1 MKATLKDIAARVGV
15 TSQLVSFYLN
25 HPETTRV
32 ARETREKIDAAVKE
46 LNYRPNSV
54 ARALCTGKTG
64 TIGLIMGGLN
74 ERKRGC
80 YIHSL
85 MNEAKRHSY
94 HLLTAITNYS
104 QQEEQEVL
112 EYMMGRQVDGI
123 LYTLQLAPGNRISQR
138 LRESHFPILMH
149 APQENEN
156 FNTIGHDCRSSLTAA
171 VDALLARGHREI
183 TWLGTFHNEEEAFLR
198 QLAQEKSFRLK
209 ALLITPDPEETDRLT
224 AAVLRERP
232 PAIMTFNVSFLRNLL
247 EESEAVSPA
256 YRPDCVAAYSLPF
269 DWIRDER
276 VIGVVHRFHKE
287 RTVQEISRML
297 EIIRHPEG
305 EVKAIRLPTE
315 YLAAGEIPA
324 LREKQLL
331 DPYYKPFK

>member
-64 TIGLIMGGLN
+64 TIGLIMGGLT

-85 MNEAKRHSY
+85 MNEAKRYGY
-94 HLLTAITNYS
+94 HLLTAITNYN
-104 QQEEQEVL
+104 QREEQEIL
-112 EYMMGRQVDGI
+112 EYMLGRQVDGI

-138 LRESHFPILMH
+138 LHESRFPILMH
-149 APQENEN
+149 APQAEEN
-156 FNTIGHDCRSSLTAA
+156 FNTIGHDCRDSLVAA
-171 VDALLARGHREI
+171 VDALLARGRREI
-183 TWLGTFHNEEEAFLR
+183 TWLGTFHNEEETFLR

-209 ALLITPDPEETDRLT
+209 ALLIR
-224 AAVLRERP
+224 RRP
-232 PAIMTFNVSFLRNLL
+232 T
-247 EESEAVSPA
+247 
-256 YRPDCVAAYSLPF
+256 
-269 DWIRDER
+269 
-276 VIGVVHRFHKE
+276 G
-287 RTVQEISRML
+287 
-297 EIIRHPEG
+297 
-305 EVKAIRLPTE
+305 
-315 YLAAGEIPA
+315 
-324 LREKQLL
+324 
-331 DPYYKPFK
+331 

>member
-1 MKATLKDIAARVGV
+1 M
-15 TSQLVSFYLN
+15 
-25 HPETTRV
+25 
-32 ARETREKIDAAVKE
+32 
-46 LNYRPNSV
+46 
-54 ARALCTGKTG
+54 
-64 TIGLIMGGLN
+64 
-74 ERKRGC
+74 
-80 YIHSL
+80 
-85 MNEAKRHSY
+85 
-94 HLLTAITNYS
+94 
-104 QQEEQEVL
+104 
-112 EYMMGRQVDGI
+112 
-123 LYTLQLAPGNRISQR
+123 
-138 LRESHFPILMH
+138 
-149 APQENEN
+149 
-156 FNTIGHDCRSSLTAA
+156 TAA

-232 PAIMTFNVSFLRNLL
+232 PAVMTFNVSFLRNLL
-247 EESEAVSPA
+247 EEMEAVSPG

>member
-25 HPETTRV
+25 HPDTTRV
-32 ARETREKIDAAVKE
+32 ARETRRKIDEAVKE
-46 LNYRPNSV
+46 LNYRPNTV

-64 TIGLIMGGLN
+64 TIGLIMGGLT

-85 MNEAKRHSY
+85 MNEAKRYGY

-112 EYMMGRQVDGI
+112 EYMLGRQVDGI
-123 LYTLQLAPGNRISQR
+123 IYTLQLAPGSGIYQR
-138 LRESHFPILMH
+138 LQESGFPILLH
-149 APQENEN
+149 APQEKED
-156 FNTIGHDCRSSLTAA
+156 FNTIGHDCRNSLSAA

-183 TWLGTFHNEEEAFLR
+183 TFLEMFHNEEAAFLR
-198 QLAQEKSFRLK
+198 QLVQEKSFRLK
-209 ALLITPDPEETDRLT
+209 T
-224 AAVLRERP
+224 
-232 PAIMTFNVSFLRNLL
+232 LRNLL
-247 EESEAVSPA
+247 EEMEAVSPG

-315 YLAAGEIPA
+315 YLTAGEIPA